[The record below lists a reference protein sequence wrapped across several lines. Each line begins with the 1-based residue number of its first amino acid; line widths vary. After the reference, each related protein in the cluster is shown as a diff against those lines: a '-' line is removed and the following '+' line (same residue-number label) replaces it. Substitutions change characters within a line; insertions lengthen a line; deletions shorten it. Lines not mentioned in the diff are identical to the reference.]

1 MPCVKAEP
9 TDQSGRNSV
18 CGHKTS
24 AFLATGLQTRITTED
39 ASLLAKIGLLVGI
52 SMSTQRLSAGRDIA
66 FNDV

>member
-1 MPCVKAEP
+1 MRCVKAEP
-9 TDQSGRNSV
+9 TDQIGRNSIYA
-18 CGHKTS
+18 HETS